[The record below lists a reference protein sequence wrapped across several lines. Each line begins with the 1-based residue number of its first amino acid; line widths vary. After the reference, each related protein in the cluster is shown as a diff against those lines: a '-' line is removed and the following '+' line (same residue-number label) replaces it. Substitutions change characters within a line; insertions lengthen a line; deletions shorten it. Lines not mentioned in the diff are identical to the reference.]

1 MLFSMKELFWNHQQ
15 NVNLRICIEIFVETL
30 KQKIGN
36 HTTGDFTR
44 ESIEIIESFNPSG
57 NDRLFLTVSFN
68 APHFPWITNRNMSD
82 FYADRQ
88 DIEVTRRKY
97 LNLVTEM
104 DQGIGN
110 IQQKLEEKNMWKNRD
125 VSDK

>member
-1 MLFSMKELFWNHQQ
+1 
-15 NVNLRICIEIFVETL
+15 
-30 KQKIGN
+30 
-36 HTTGDFTR
+36 
-44 ESIEIIESFNPSG
+44 
-57 NDRLFLTVSFN
+57 
-68 APHFPWITNRNMSD
+68 MSD